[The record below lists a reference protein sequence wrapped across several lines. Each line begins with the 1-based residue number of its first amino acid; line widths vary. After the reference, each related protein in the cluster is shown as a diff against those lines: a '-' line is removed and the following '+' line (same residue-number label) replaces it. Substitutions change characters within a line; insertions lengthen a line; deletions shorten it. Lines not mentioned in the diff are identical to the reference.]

1 MRRSL
6 GVVVL
11 VLGLLLVVA
20 APVMRWYVAPQL
32 ATAPTDE
39 SFSSPAEGTAAVL
52 FDLATGQPVQNV
64 PLTFNR
70 EVTPDPTPARVTP
83 SSTARPRS

>member
-52 FDLATGQPVQNV
+52 FDLATGAAGPERPVDVQPGG
-64 PLTFNR
+64 
-70 EVTPDPTPARVTP
+70 DAR
-83 SSTARPRS
+83 RRRQHG